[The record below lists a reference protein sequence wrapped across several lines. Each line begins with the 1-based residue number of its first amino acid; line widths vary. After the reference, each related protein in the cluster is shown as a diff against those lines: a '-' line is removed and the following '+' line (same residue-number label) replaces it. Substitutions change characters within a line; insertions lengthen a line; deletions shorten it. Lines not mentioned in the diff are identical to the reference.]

1 MQQDIELFIY
11 RRMDG
16 EIELFFRLSEKWV
29 KNNDNPKNT
38 VYVASTYVDLLI
50 LMQCIQFSYRDER
63 ARQVAIQSR
72 TLAFG
77 DGGAGWGFSAPRFVA
92 DSENLES
99 R

>member
-1 MQQDIELFIY
+1 MQQDIELYIY

-38 VYVASTYVDLLI
+38 VYVASIYVNLLM
-50 LMQCIQFSYRDER
+50 LMQFIQFSYRDER
-63 ARQVAIQSR
+63 ARQVTIQSR

-77 DGGAGWGFSAPRFVA
+77 DGGAGWGFSTPRFA
-92 DSENLES
+92 ANSKNLES